1 MTAILPRPRGWP
13 SILLARAG
21 TADPT
26 DLDAAVAGGAFDGL
40 RRAIRELGP
49 AGTIAEVEASGLRGR
64 GGAGHRTAAKWR
76 TAASTPARN
85 RYVVANGY
93 GADPGAST
101 DRTLLEADPYA
112 VVEGVAIAAFAIGA
126 EEAFISVRSAA
137 TEAIRRLQAAV
148 DAASSRNFI
157 GDDALGSGRRIE
169 IEVRPVQGAYMLG
182 EETVLLKA
190 LDGKRGQPEQ
200 RPPHPATRG
209 FRDAPTVIQN
219 VQTLAAVPWILRNGA
234 KAFAAI
240 GIGDAPGTILVDV
253 RGQGRAGVAEIPM
266 GTPLRD
272 VVALGGRSRTGRSVK
287 AVVVGGPTGGILPAS
302 ALDTPYTFE
311 ALRAAGAHVG
321 SGSVIVAD
329 DRTCVVDLA
338 RLLTRYAADEACG
351 KTIPCRIGLRR
362 IAEIGERL
370 TTGTSRGGDLDL
382 LTDLAVDVV
391 GSGLCDHER
400 LATLPM
406 LSGLRFFRDEVD
418 AHYERGVCPAGVC
431 RPISVGAGAAAG
443 TRRAAAST
451 RRPAAAAARAQ
462 V

>member
-1 MTAILPRPRGWP
+1 MTAILPTPKGWP
-13 SILLARAG
+13 SILLARRGA
-21 TADPT
+21 ADPT
-26 DLDAAVAGGAFDGL
+26 DLDAAVSAGAFEGL
-40 RRAIRELGP
+40 RKAIRELGP
-49 AGTIAEVEASGLRGR
+49 EGTIAEVDASGLRGR

-76 TAASTPARN
+76 TAAATPARA

-93 GADPGAST
+93 GADPGSGT
-101 DRTLLEADPYA
+101 DRTLLETDPYA

-126 EEAFISVRSAA
+126 EEAFICVRSTA
-137 TEAIRRLQAAV
+137 TEAVGRLQAAV
-148 DAASSRNFI
+148 DEAASRNFI

-209 FRDAPTVIQN
+209 FRNAPTVIQN
-219 VQTLAAVPWILRNGA
+219 VQTLATVPWILRNGA

-240 GIGDAPGTILVDV
+240 GAADAPGTVLVDV
-253 RGQGRAGVAEIPM
+253 RGAAKSGVAEVPF
-266 GTPLRD
+266 GTSLRD
-272 VVALGGRSRTGRSVK
+272 ITTLGGVPRAPRKVK
-287 AVVVGGPTGGILPAS
+287 AVVVGGPTGGILPPS
-302 ALDTPYTFE
+302 ALDTAYTFE

-329 DRTCVVDLA
+329 DRACVVDLA

-362 IAEIGERL
+362 VAEIGERL

-382 LTDLAVDVV
+382 LTDLCADIV

-406 LSGLRFFRDEVD
+406 LSGLRSFRDEVD
-418 AHYERGVCPAGVC
+418 AHYLRGECPAGVC
-431 RPISVGAGAAAG
+431 RPIALGASAAAG
-443 TRRAAAST
+443 RTRRAAA
-451 RRPAAAAARAQ
+451 AAGAAGAQ
-462 V
+462 A

>member
-1 MTAILPRPRGWP
+1 VTGILSTPKGWP
-13 SILLARAG
+13 SILLARKGA
-21 TADPT
+21 ADPI
-26 DLDAAVAGGAFDGL
+26 DLDAAVAAGAFEGL

-64 GGAGHRTAAKWR
+64 GGAGHRAAAKWR
-76 TAASTPARN
+76 TAAGMPARS

-93 GADPGAST
+93 GADPGSAT
-101 DRTLLEADPYA
+101 DRTLLETDPYA
-112 VVEGVAIAAFAIGA
+112 VVEGVAIVAFAIGA
-126 EEAFISVRSAA
+126 EEAFICVRSTA
-137 TEAIRRLQAAV
+137 TEAVRRLQAAV
-148 DAASSRNFI
+148 DEATSRNFI

-200 RPPHPATRG
+200 RPPHPATSG
-209 FRDAPTVIQN
+209 FRNAPTVIQN
-219 VQTLAAVPWILRNGA
+219 VQTLAAVPWIVRNGA
-234 KAFAAI
+234 EAFAAI
-240 GIGDAPGTILVDV
+240 GISEAPGTILVDV
-253 RGQGRAGVAEIPM
+253 RGASKSGVAEIPF

-272 VVALGGRSRTGRSVK
+272 VTALGGAPRAPRKVK
-287 AVVVGGPTGGILPAS
+287 AVVVGGPTGGILPAA
-302 ALDTPYTFE
+302 ALGTPYTFE
-311 ALRAAGAHVG
+311 ELRKAGAHVG

-329 DRTCVVDLA
+329 DRACVVDLA

-362 IAEIGERL
+362 VAEIGERL

-382 LTDLAVDVV
+382 LTDLCSDIV

-406 LSGLRFFRDEVD
+406 LSGLHSFRDEVD
-418 AHYERGVCPAGVC
+418 AHYLRGECPAGVC
-431 RPISVGAGAAAG
+431 RPIALGVDGSSRA
-443 TRRAAAST
+443 RRAT
-451 RRPAAAAARAQ
+451 RPAPSATPARAQ
-462 V
+462 A

>member
-1 MTAILPRPRGWP
+1 MTPILPAPKGWP
-13 SILLARAG
+13 SILLAHRDA
-21 TADPT
+21 ADPT
-26 DLDAAVAGGAFDGL
+26 DLDAAVAAGAFEGL

-49 AGTIAEVEASGLRGR
+49 AGAIAELEASGLRGR
-64 GGAGHRTAAKWR
+64 GGAGHRTAEKWR
-76 TAASTPARN
+76 TAATTEARS

-93 GADPGAST
+93 GADPGSAT
-101 DRTLLEADPYA
+101 DRTLLETDPYA

-126 EEAFISVRSAA
+126 EEAFITVRSTA
-137 TEAIRRLQAAV
+137 TETARRLQAAV
-148 DAASSRNFI
+148 DAATSRNFI

-200 RPPHPATRG
+200 RPPHPASRG

-219 VQTLAAVPWILRNGA
+219 VQTLAAVSWILRNGGP
-234 KAFAAI
+234 AFAAI
-240 GIGDAPGTILVDV
+240 GTSDTPGTILVDV
-253 RGQGRAGVAEIPM
+253 RGHARSGVAEIPF

-272 VVALGGRSRTGRSVK
+272 VIALGGSARAGRSLK
-287 AVVVGGPTGGILPAS
+287 AVVVGGPTGGMLPAS
-302 ALDTPYTFE
+302 ALGTPYTFE
-311 ALRAAGAHVG
+311 ALRAVGAHVG

-329 DRTCVVDLA
+329 DRACLVDLA

-362 IAEIGERL
+362 VAEIGERL
-370 TTGTSRGGDLDL
+370 TTGTSRGGDLELLADL
-382 LTDLAVDVV
+382 CADVV

-406 LSGLRFFRDEVD
+406 LSGLRYFRAEVD
-418 AHYERGVCPAGVC
+418 AHYLRGECPAGVC
-431 RPISVGAGAAAG
+431 RPIALGVA
-443 TRRAAAST
+443 T
-451 RRPAAAAARAQ
+451 AARAGRATRSNPASSTARAQ
-462 V
+462 A